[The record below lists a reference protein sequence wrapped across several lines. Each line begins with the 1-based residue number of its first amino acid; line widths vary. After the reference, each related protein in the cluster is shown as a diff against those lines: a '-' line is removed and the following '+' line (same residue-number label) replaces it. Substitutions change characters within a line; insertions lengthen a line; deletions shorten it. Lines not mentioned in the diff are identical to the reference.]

1 MGDETPEE
9 INSAEQEAEAILKEA
24 FAKAYLDGED
34 CPQGDAC
41 AIHHRNDEEILDE
54 EIEFGRII
62 TYTGEYVVITTD
74 NPELESPIFLLKTI
88 LGQLN
93 GEGVPPLYETCVIRV
108 GDGAL
113 ADLRT
118 LGIED
123 RANAVRF
130 IQKHNDWRNFKDAH
144 SVVVNGVKEELIDV
158 SKPAFPKEK

>member
-1 MGDETPEE
+1 MSDETPEE
-9 INSAEQEAEAILKEA
+9 INSAEQEAEEILKEA
-24 FAKAYLDGED
+24 FAKVDLDGED

-62 TYTGEYVVITTD
+62 TYAGEYVVITTD
-74 NPELESPIFLLKTI
+74 NPDLESPIFLLKVI
-88 LGQLN
+88 LGRIV
-93 GEGVPPLYETCVIRV
+93 GEGTPPLYETCVIHV

-118 LGIED
+118 LDKED
-123 RANAVRF
+123 RANTVRF
-130 IQKHNDWRNFKDAH
+130 VQKHNEWHNFKDAH

>member
-1 MGDETPEE
+1 MSDETPE
-9 INSAEQEAEAILKEA
+9 INSAEQEAEEIFKEA
-24 FAKAYLDGED
+24 FAKVDLDGED

-41 AIHHRNDEEILDE
+41 AIHHRNDEEIIDD

-74 NPELESPIFLLKTI
+74 NPELENPIFLLKMI
-88 LGQLN
+88 LGQVKDEN
-93 GEGVPPLYETCVIRV
+93 VPPLYETCVIHV

-118 LGIED
+118 LDKED
-123 RANAVRF
+123 RANTVRF
-130 IQKHNDWRNFKDAH
+130 VQQHNEWKNFKDAH
-144 SVVVNGVKEELIDV
+144 HVVVNGVKEELIDV

>member
-1 MGDETPEE
+1 MSDETPE
-9 INSAEQEAEAILKEA
+9 INSAEQEAEEILKEA
-24 FAKAYLDGED
+24 FAKVDLDGED

-41 AIHHRNDEEILDE
+41 AIHHRNDEEVIDD

-74 NPELESPIFLLKTI
+74 NPELENPIFLLKMI
-88 LGQLN
+88 LGQVKDEN
-93 GEGVPPLYETCVIRV
+93 VPPLYETCVIHV

-118 LGIED
+118 LDKED
-123 RANAVRF
+123 RANTVRF
-130 IQKHNDWRNFKDAH
+130 VQQHSEWKNFKDAH
-144 SVVVNGVKEELIDV
+144 HVVVNGVKEELIDV